1 MIVVVNSTVSLE
13 SDVLRNITQVSTF
26 EIRVDG
32 KYFCRVKD
40 KNLADQIR
48 LFLESLVK
56 NNRGNEIG
64 EILSLEDNPTR
75 SQGLLKKLLDEF
87 KDQHKK

>member
-1 MIVVVNSTVSLE
+1 MLHFELE
-13 SDVLRNITQVSTF
+13 T
-26 EIRVDG
+26 
-32 KYFCRVKD
+32 
-40 KNLADQIR
+40 A
-48 LFLESLVK
+48 LVK